1 MAGASKYLLDLPS
14 RGLFSSTIQSTNPGS
29 MRVYIC
35 DHDTSPPEE
44 QLIKTNQTNIL
55 IRSLTLKK
63 QKGESKVK
71 DTKGKGGTDN
81 AKGKRS
87 AERAVDSRT
96 SVKRANVA
104 NGSSS
109 SRKEGSINYSERE
122 IQNLTVERLRYLLKE
137 RNLPTKGKKEELVAR
152 LKNDQE
158 ESSKLISDNCDEN

>member
-109 SRKEGSINYSERE
+109 SRKGSDFVAQKSARDAMRVLENPPTPYPSLKGGERTN
-122 IQNLTVERLRYLLKE
+122 IPLT
-137 RNLPTKGKKEELVAR
+137 
-152 LKNDQE
+152 
-158 ESSKLISDNCDEN
+158 